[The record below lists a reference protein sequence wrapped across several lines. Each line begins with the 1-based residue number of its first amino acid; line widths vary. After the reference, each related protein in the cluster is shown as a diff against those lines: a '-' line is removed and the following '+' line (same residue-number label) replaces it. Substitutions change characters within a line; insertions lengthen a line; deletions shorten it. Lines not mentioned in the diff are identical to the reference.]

1 MLAIVSSAIW
11 SRLRTLSLTAQLT
24 SRPSGVLKAMVR
36 VSVSIDSI
44 QALTVT
50 LLAKD
55 TPTRGTACTWP
66 CAAAGKLIPNASIA
80 AKIEMPAAPLI
91 ERIVMARNPCKT
103 ATRRTIAIRS
113 GGATGLA
120 SAEMP
125 QHGLRHRLGLIEIG
139 EVARACDRLHP
150 RRAIDAFGQFP
161 GVAGRQ
167 HAIGVAP

>member
-1 MLAIVSSAIW
+1 MLAIAPSAVW
-11 SRLRTLSLTAQLT
+11 WRLRTLSPTATLI
-24 SRPSGVLKAMVR
+24 SRPSGVVKTMVR

-55 TPTRGTACTWP
+55 TPARGTACTWP
-66 CAAAGKLIPNASIA
+66 CAAAGKLVPSASMA
-80 AKIEMPAAPLI
+80 AKMEMPAAPLI

-113 GGATGLA
+113 GRATGLA

-139 EVARACDRLHP
+139 EVARARDRLHP
-150 RRAIDAFGQFP
+150 RRAIDAFGEFL

-167 HAIGVAP
+167 HAI